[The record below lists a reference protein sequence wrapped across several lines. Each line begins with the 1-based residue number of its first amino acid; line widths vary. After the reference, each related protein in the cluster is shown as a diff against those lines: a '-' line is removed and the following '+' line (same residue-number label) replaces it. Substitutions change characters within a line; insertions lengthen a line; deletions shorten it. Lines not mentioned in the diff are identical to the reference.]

1 MEGFSVTEAAE
12 EGFDVW
18 VGITLREYKTA
29 ESTKND
35 TTKSVSQSTK
45 ARESKQT
52 AKTYVVKNGDSLW
65 KICKQQLN
73 DGTKTREIA
82 RLNGIGNP
90 NLIYP
95 GQVIKLE

>member
-1 MEGFSVTEAAE
+1 M
-12 EGFDVW
+12 
-18 VGITLREYKTA
+18 TL
-29 ESTKND
+29 
-35 TTKSVSQSTK
+35 QK
-45 ARESKQT
+45 AFRKAQRQGKAKQT